1 MLDNE
6 DVKNEILNYLGDNG
20 IKMITNFYKKYN
32 NVFPLIV
39 EDDGVPISVNLHL
52 GMPLRN
58 HINEKFNI
66 VPNEIKNW
74 ITYEDYIYN
83 MVMKIAKENI
93 NNI

>member
-6 DVKNEILNYLGDNG
+6 EVKKEVLNYLGDNR
-20 IKMITNFYKKYN
+20 IKMVTKFYKEYH

-39 EDDGVPISVNLHL
+39 EDGIPISINRYL

-58 HINEKFNI
+58 YINEKFNI
-66 VPNEIKNW
+66 VPDKIKNW

-83 MVMKIAKENI
+83 MVMKIAKENGEK
-93 NNI
+93 